1 MFYSRHSHAGTQP
14 SREGQQEGHLSCGCS
29 LGGHQGG
36 TPWQAVGRWQD
47 GAACQ
52 GPQAGLDQRH
62 IPGG

>member
-36 TPWQAVGRWQD
+36 TPWQAVGRWPGWGSLP
-47 GAACQ
+47 GAPGRF
-52 GPQAGLDQRH
+52 GPEAH
-62 IPGG
+62 S